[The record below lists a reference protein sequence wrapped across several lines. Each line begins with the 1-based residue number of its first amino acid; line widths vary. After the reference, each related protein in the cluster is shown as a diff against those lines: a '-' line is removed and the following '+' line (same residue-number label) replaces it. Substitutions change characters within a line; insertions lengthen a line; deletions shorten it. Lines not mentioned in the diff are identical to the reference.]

1 VPAAPL
7 RVEPSAASLA
17 AGLERIRG
25 ELEIPGAFPDEVEEE
40 AREAAR
46 RGPPPD
52 PGRRDRTGLS
62 LVTIDPPGSRDLDQA
77 LLIERRGDGHRVRY
91 AIADVAALVRP
102 GGAVDREARER
113 GVTLYLPDRRTPL
126 HPDVLGEGAASLL
139 PGQDRP
145 ALLWTIDLDASGEA
159 EAVEIERATVRSR
172 AALAYGQV
180 QERIDAGTAEEP
192 LALLREVGE
201 RRLAQEAA
209 RGGVSLSVPAQAIE
223 PAGSGYRLRY
233 EIPLPVERWNAQV
246 SLLTGI
252 CAARIM
258 LEGGVGLFRVLAPA
272 DEAAVA
278 GLRRSA
284 AALGVPWGPDRPY
297 PEVVRALDP
306 ADPGH
311 AAFAVRASRLFRGA
325 GYEAWARAAGEPPP
339 PHAAIAAPYAHV
351 TAPLRRMADRVAN
364 EVVLALSRGQEP
376 PAWALEALPDM
387 PDVMRRAGAREHA
400 AERLAL
406 DYLESVLL
414 AGRVGEVFEATVVD
428 MRDDRPVVQIAEPAV
443 IAKLDAQGPRPG
455 ERLRVRLTAADPD
468 ARRVV
473 FSVAET
479 IDS

>member
-1 VPAAPL
+1 MPVAPL
-7 RVEPSAASLA
+7 RVEPAAAALA
-17 AGLERIRG
+17 AGLERIRE
-25 ELEIPGAFPDEVEEE
+25 ELEIPAAFPPEAEEE
-40 AREAAR
+40 ARSAAR

-52 PGRRDRTGLS
+52 PGRRDRTGLR

-91 AIADVAALVRP
+91 AIADVAALVRS
-102 GGAVDREARER
+102 GGAIDREARAR
-113 GVTLYLPDRRTPL
+113 GVTLYLPDHRTPL

-159 EAVEIERATVRSR
+159 VAVDLERATVRSR
-172 AALAYGQV
+172 AALAYQEV
-180 QERIDAGTAEEP
+180 QDRIDAGTADEP

-201 RRLAQEAA
+201 RRVAQEAA
-209 RGGVSLSVPAQAIE
+209 RGGVSLSVPSQRIE
-223 PAGSGYRLRY
+223 RDGSGYRLRY

-258 LEGGVGLFRVLAPA
+258 RDGGVGLFRVLAPA
-272 DEAAVA
+272 EESAVA

-284 AALGVPWGPDRPY
+284 AALGVPWGPGQTY

-306 ADPGH
+306 SRPGD

-325 GYEAWARAAGEPPP
+325 GYAAWTRAAGDPPT

-364 EVVLALSRGQEP
+364 ELVLALSHGEEP
-376 PAWALEALPDM
+376 AAWALEALPQM
-387 PDVMRRAGAREHA
+387 PEVMQAAGARERA

-414 AGRVGEVFEATVVD
+414 AGRVGEVFDATVVD
-428 MRDDRPVVQIAEPAV
+428 VRDDRPVVQIAEPAV
-443 IAKLDAQGPRPG
+443 IAALDARGPKPG
-455 ERLRVRLTAADPD
+455 EELRVRLTEADPE

-473 FSVAET
+473 FTPV
-479 IDS
+479 